1 GWVAQRAWLGGLGG
15 VGAFAE
21 RRARAAR
28 APFPARRGGRG
39 AGHHRSFGFAAGVD
53 VDRHFGEVAG
63 AAGEGGGG
71 VFRRRGRLVDAH
83 RGRGRVDREGG
94 CDALAVAGFVV
105 LVGLGGGGSVGRE
118 WGGEAPRS
126 CWPERSPGGGDR
138 AAHRAALEDRPAD
151 AGVVHG
157 ASSRPAFQR
166 GRAVAGGRAQRGD
179 RHFRRRGDDG
189 EGDRF
194 ALADFQ
200 RALQCALFG
209 DRRVFIR
216 F

>member
-1 GWVAQRAWLGGLGG
+1 ADAGVVHGASSRPAFQRGRAVAGGRAQRGDRHFRRRGDDGEGDRFALAGWVAQRAWLGGLGG

-94 CDALAVAGFVV
+94 CDALAVAG
-105 LVGLGGGGSVGRE
+105 
-118 WGGEAPRS
+118 
-126 CWPERSPGGGDR
+126 
-138 AAHRAALEDRPAD
+138 
-151 AGVVHG
+151 
-157 ASSRPAFQR
+157 
-166 GRAVAGGRAQRGD
+166 
-179 RHFRRRGDDG
+179 
-189 EGDRF
+189 
-194 ALADFQ
+194 
-200 RALQCALFG
+200 
-209 DRRVFIR
+209 
-216 F
+216 

>member
-71 VFRRRGRLVDAH
+71 VFRRRGRLVEGH
-83 RGRGRVDREGG
+83 RGRRGEHREG
-94 CDALAVAGFVV
+94 DFFAVARWVAQRAF
-105 LVGLGGGGSVGRE
+105 LRGLGGVGAVR
-118 WGGEAPRS
+118 
-126 CWPERSPGGGDR
+126 
-138 AAHRAALEDRPAD
+138 
-151 AGVVHG
+151 
-157 ASSRPAFQR
+157 QR
-166 GRAVAGGRAQRGD
+166 GA
-179 RHFRRRGDDG
+179 
-189 EGDRF
+189 RF
-194 ALADFQ
+194 T
-200 RALQCALFG
+200 
-209 DRRVFIR
+209 
-216 F
+216 